1 MSMLLTLCLTTAII
15 ALVMKIITF
24 RRVPIMFFVDIEKAI
39 EQSNYN
45 KFQMIN
51 AISERAKS
59 ISRGSEEIRVDSR
72 VASKKLKP
80 TTQALLEVSRG
91 YIKYEVLNKTA
102 LEDNTDNE

>member
-1 MSMLLTLCLTTAII
+1 
-15 ALVMKIITF
+15 
-24 RRVPIMFFVDIEKAI
+24 MFFVDIEKAI

-59 ISRGSEEIRVDSR
+59 ISRGSEDLRVDPR

-91 YIKYEVLNKTA
+91 YVKYEVLDNKA
-102 LEDNTDNE
+102 LQDKTDNE